1 MKIDSCII
9 VKNEEATIEKLINQF
24 LDFSNEVHI
33 TDTGSSDK
41 TLEIINNI
49 IKDHSNVYL
58 HHFEWCMDFSKARN
72 YSLNCYKCNADYQ
85 FWCDGDDELNEK
97 LIETLIEL
105 TKKDNSNIDIYFM
118 KYLYAPPSSYTH
130 YRTSLLK
137 VSSKLKWNDPIH
149 EYIGYTVNH
158 KVDYDTFNN
167 GSLIIHHKNQSVN
180 HGSRNLGIFLNM
192 EKTKYNFSA
201 RNRFYY
207 GRELYYNNLNES
219 AAYQFYKCIDSN
231 EDNFLDKI
239 NASIKLFEIND
250 ELAIDYFFKLFKKG
264 IYRKDL
270 FYYAAKYYFNKKN
283 ENVARFYYLNCINC
297 EQPSNGQSF
306 GYNEDCHINSLLQ
319 LGVISYNR
327 KEIDKAI
334 KFNKDILEIGFN
346 KIAHDNVILLEKI
359 KNKT

>member
-9 VKNEEATIEKLINQF
+9 VKNEEATIKKLINQF
-24 LDFSNEVHI
+24 LMFSNEVHI
-33 TDTGSSDK
+33 TDTGSTDN
-41 TLEIINNI
+41 TIEIINNI

-58 HHFEWCMDFSKARN
+58 HHFKWCMDFSKARN
-72 YSLNCYKCNADYQ
+72 YSLTCYNCTADYQ
-85 FWCDGDDELNEK
+85 FWCDGDDELNDK

-105 TKKDNSNIDIYFM
+105 TKKEDSNIDIYFM

-130 YRTSLLK
+130 FRTSLLK

-149 EYIGYTVNH
+149 EYIGYTTNH

-192 EKTKYNFSA
+192 EITKYQFTA

-207 GRELYYNNLNES
+207 GRELFYNKLNDL
-219 AAYQFYKCIDSN
+219 AASQFYKCIDSTEN
-231 EDNFLDKI
+231 NFLDKV

-250 ELAIDYFFKLFKKG
+250 EHAIDYFFKLFKIG
-264 IYRKDL
+264 TYRKDL
-270 FYYAAKYYFNKKN
+270 FYHVGNYYFNKKD
-283 ENVARFYYLNCINC
+283 EDTARLYYLNCINC
-297 EQPSNGQSF
+297 DNPKNSQSF
-306 GYNEDCHINSLLQ
+306 GYNKDCHINSLLQ
-319 LGVISYNR
+319 LGVIAFHR
-327 KEIDKAI
+327 KEIDKSI
-334 KFNKDILEIGFN
+334 QYNKDILEISN
-346 KIAHDNVILLEKI
+346 NETAINNIKILEKI